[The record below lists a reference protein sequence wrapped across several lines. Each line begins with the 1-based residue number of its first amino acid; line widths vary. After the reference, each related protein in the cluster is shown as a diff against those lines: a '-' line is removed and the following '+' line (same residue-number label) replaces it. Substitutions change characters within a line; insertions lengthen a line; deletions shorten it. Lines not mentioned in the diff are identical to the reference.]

1 MRDCS
6 FGLDEA
12 AIWVSQKS
20 GKSCLVHNRLNTI
33 SRRLIVNVITILSF
47 SVAAAQAGP
56 SKHSLNEDG
65 ALKLL
70 LRTLQHDQ
78 VYAKRISLDC
88 VTFDTEE
95 TTEAYFQF
103 VLRENH
109 TPKCGGDPDTSPVVD
124 RWRVYRASGK
134 IELYDAVE
142 DSWQAYKPGK

>member
-1 MRDCS
+1 
-6 FGLDEA
+6 
-12 AIWVSQKS
+12 VSQSS
-20 GKSCLVHNRLNTI
+20 GKSCLVYNRLNTI
-33 SRRLIVNVITILSF
+33 SCRLIANVITILFF
-47 SVAAAQAGP
+47 SVTAVQAEP

-124 RWRVYRASGK
+124 RYRVYRASGK
-134 IELYDAVE
+134 IELYDAVK
-142 DSWQAYKPGK
+142 DSWQRYDPARIR